1 MPDVE
6 PPVPVAPYGATGSI
20 LRKNLR
26 ATLVHPHDGDSAVLA
41 DHLQRMGLKV
51 QVTWPAPTAPPE
63 GTELIFLSWRAE
75 CLDSDE
81 FADWAAR
88 APMIAVI
95 SYENPTFIDHAL
107 RIGCTS
113 VVTTPIRAAGLLSAV
128 VMAIHLHKRQRQHTD
143 RIARLE
149 QKVTGMRQL
158 GEAKAILMRMHGV
171 DEAKA
176 YETLRSQAMAK
187 RIPIESVC
195 ASVIQANDVFSVM
208 TPQKEKSAPS

>member
-1 MPDVE
+1 MPDAE
-6 PPVPVAPYGATGSI
+6 PSISVAPYGATGSI

-26 ATLVHPHDGDSAVLA
+26 TTLMHPHDADSAALA

-51 QVTWPAPTAPPE
+51 QATWPAPATPPE
-63 GTELIFLSWRAE
+63 DTELIFLSWRAE
-75 CLDSDE
+75 CVDSDE
-81 FADWAAR
+81 FADWSTR
-88 APMIAVI
+88 APIIAVI
-95 SYENPTFIDHAL
+95 SYENPSFIDHAL
-107 RIGCTS
+107 SIGCTS
-113 VVTTPIRAAGLLSAV
+113 VITTPIRATGLLSAV

-149 QKVTGMRQL
+149 QKITGMRQL

-171 DEAKA
+171 DEASA

-187 RIPIESVC
+187 RVPIEDVC

-208 TPQKEKSAPS
+208 TPQKRNPP